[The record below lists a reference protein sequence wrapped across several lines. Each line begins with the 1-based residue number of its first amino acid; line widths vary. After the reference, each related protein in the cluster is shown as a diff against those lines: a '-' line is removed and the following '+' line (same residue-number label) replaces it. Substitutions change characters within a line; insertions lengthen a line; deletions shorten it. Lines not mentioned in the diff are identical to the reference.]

1 MTFVFVN
8 GRLSGQTDEGQK
20 LAKAIIASRRMGKL
34 PVSVNVRYREE
45 TDSVMI
51 NSDGGRLVRA
61 LIVVKNGRPLVT
73 KEDINLMEGN
83 HLTWDD
89 LVKAGKIEY
98 LDADEE
104 EDAYVAL
111 NESELT
117 DAHTHLEITPLSV
130 FGTQASLLPF
140 INHNNA
146 HRNVTAVKSVQQGVG
161 IYANNYLIRM
171 DNDSMIAIDQQTPIV
186 KTKMYEND
194 AFKTHVFGQNIV
206 VAVVSYLGYNMD
218 DAIIINKSS
227 VDRGLFRAM
236 FFRPYK
242 IEETKYIGGQSDY
255 IKVPDK
261 DVMGY
266 RSEDSYKFLD
276 EDGIAFPSAII
287 ESGDVLI
294 GRVSPPRFVSSIDK
308 FRLGVQK
315 QVESSVECRTGES
328 GTVDN
333 VFVTSTADGNK
344 YVSLKVRQERTVEI
358 GDKFGSRSG
367 QKGVVGMLLNE
378 EDMPFTYSGIIP
390 DLVFSPYS
398 LPARMSMAYLLE
410 LIAGKAGALNGRC
423 VDGTPFSGE
432 DEESLRRELHSLGF
446 RESGVETMYNGIT
459 GEEMKTRIFIG
470 DMTYIRLKHFVS
482 NKIQWRARGPI
493 QLLTRQPTEGKS
505 KSGGLRLGEME
516 KDCFVAYG
524 AAMSLKERFD
534 SDKISIPVCQKC
546 GMIGVYNVRK
556 KTGLCQLDGEDSPI
570 KLIEVSASF
579 KILLDELKSVGIYP
593 KIILGKKV

>member
-8 GRLSGQTDEGQK
+8 GKLSGRTDDGVG
-20 LAKAIIASRRMGKL
+20 LAKALIKDRREGKL
-34 PVSVNVRYREE
+34 PPTLNVRYREE

-51 NSDGGRLVRA
+51 NTDSGRLVRA
-61 LIVVKNGRPLVT
+61 VIVVKNGKALVT
-73 KEDINLMEGN
+73 KEDINLLEGN
-83 HLTWDD
+83 HIGWDD

-111 NESELT
+111 NEEDLT
-117 DAHTHLEITPLSV
+117 PQHTHMEITPLSV

-140 INHNNA
+140 INHSNA

-161 IYANNYLIRM
+161 TYATNYLIRM
-171 DNDSMIAIDQQTPIV
+171 DNDSMIAIDQQVPIV
-186 KTKMYEND
+186 KTKMYDND
-194 AFKTHVFGQNIV
+194 YLRDHVFGQNIV

-227 VDRGLFRAM
+227 IERGLFRSM

-242 IEETKYIGGQSDY
+242 VEETKYIGGQSDV
-255 IKVPDK
+255 ITIPDK
-261 DVMGY
+261 DVAGY
-266 RSEDSYKFLD
+266 RSEDAYRFLD
-276 EDGIAFPSAII
+276 EDGISYPSA
-287 ESGDVLI
+287 EVDSGDVLI
-294 GRVSPPRFVSSIDK
+294 GRISPPRFVSSIDK

-315 QVESSVECRTGES
+315 QIESSVECRTGE
-328 GTVDN
+328 GGIVDS
-333 VFVTSTADGNK
+333 VFLTSTSDGNK
-344 YVSLKVRQERTVEI
+344 YVSLKVRQDRRVEV

-367 QKGVVGMLLNE
+367 QKGVVGMLLDE
-378 EDMPFTYSGIIP
+378 SDMPFTYSGIIP
-390 DLVFSPYS
+390 DLIFSPYS

-410 LIAGKAGALNGRC
+410 LLGGKVGAMAGRY
-423 VDGTPFSGE
+423 VDGTPFTGE
-432 DEESLRRELHSLGF
+432 SEESLRKELHAHGF
-446 RESGVETMYNGIT
+446 RENGVETMYNGIT
-459 GEEMKTRIFIG
+459 GEQMQTRIFIG

-524 AAMSLKERFD
+524 AALSLKERFD
-534 SDKISIPVCQKC
+534 SDKISIPVCSKC
-546 GMIGVYNVRK
+546 GMIAVYNVKK
-556 KTGLCQLDGEDSPI
+556 KTGYCQLDGEDAPI

-593 KIILGKKV
+593 KIAVGKKV

>member
-8 GRLSGQTDEGQK
+8 GRLSGRTDDGPK
-20 LAKAIIASRRMGKL
+20 LAKALISDRREGVLPASL
-34 PVSVNVRYREE
+34 NVRYRAE

-51 NSDGGRLVRA
+51 NTDGGRLVRA
-61 LIVVKNGRPLVT
+61 LIVVKNAKPLVT
-73 KEDINLMEGN
+73 KEDINLLEGN
-83 HLTWDD
+83 HITWDT
-89 LVKAGKIEY
+89 LVKSGKIEY

-111 NESELT
+111 NESDLT
-117 DAHTHLEITPLSV
+117 PQHTHLEITPLSV
-130 FGTQASLLPF
+130 FGTQAALLPF
-140 INHNNA
+140 INHSNA

-161 IYANNYLIRM
+161 IYSNNYLIRM
-171 DNDSMIAIDQQTPIV
+171 DNDSMIAIDQQLPIV
-186 KTKMYEND
+186 KTKMYDNES
-194 AFKTHVFGQNIV
+194 FKSHVFGQNIV

-242 IEETKYIGGQSDY
+242 IEETKYIGGQSDV
-255 IKVPDK
+255 ITVPDK
-261 DVMGY
+261 DVIGY
-266 RSEDSYKFLD
+266 RSEDAYKFLD
-276 EDGIAFPSAII
+276 EDGIAFPSAKV

-333 VFVTSTADGNK
+333 VFLTSTADGNK
-344 YVSLKVRQERTVEI
+344 YVSIKVRQERIVEI

-367 QKGVVGMLLNE
+367 QKGVVGMLLDE

-390 DLVFSPYS
+390 DLIFSPYS
-398 LPARMSMAYLLE
+398 LPTRMSMAYLLE
-410 LIAGKAGALNGRC
+410 LLGAKVGALGGRY
-423 VDGTPFSGE
+423 VDGTPFTGE
-432 DEESLRRELHSLGF
+432 DEESMRKELHSYGF
-446 RESGVETMYNGIT
+446 RENGVETMYNGIT
-459 GEEMKTRIFIG
+459 GEEMKTRIFVG
-470 DMTYIRLKHFVS
+470 DMAYIRLKHFVS
-482 NKIQWRARGPI
+482 NKIQFRARGPI

-534 SDKISIPVCQKC
+534 SDKISIPVCSKC
-546 GMIGVYNVRK
+546 GMISVYNVRK
-556 KTGLCQLDGEDSPI
+556 RTGYCQLDGEDAPI

-579 KILLDELKSVGIYP
+579 KILLDELKSIGIYP
-593 KIILGKKV
+593 KIALGKKV

>member
-8 GRLSGQTDEGQK
+8 GRLCGQTDDGPK
-20 LAKAIIASRRMGKL
+20 LVSAIIEDRRAGKV
-34 PVSVNVRYREE
+34 VSGLNVRYKKEA
-45 TDSVMI
+45 DSVVI
-51 NSDGGRLVRA
+51 NSDSGRLVRA
-61 LIVVKNGRPLVT
+61 LIVVKNGKPMVT
-73 KEDINLMEGN
+73 KEDINLLEGN
-83 HLTWDD
+83 HITWDD
-89 LVKAGKIEY
+89 LVNAGKIEY

-111 NESELT
+111 NEEDLT
-117 DAHTHLEITPLSV
+117 SAHTHLEITPLSV

-140 INHNNA
+140 INHSNA

-161 IYANNYLIRM
+161 VYSNNYLIRM
-171 DNDSMIAIDQQTPIV
+171 DNDSMIAVDQQAPIV
-186 KTKMYEND
+186 KTKMYENE

-255 IKVPDK
+255 IQVPDK
-261 DVMGY
+261 DVVGY
-266 RSEDSYKFLD
+266 RSEDAYKFLD
-276 EDGIAFPSAII
+276 EDGIAFPSAMV

-333 VFVTSTADGNK
+333 VFLTSTADGNK
-344 YVSLKVRQERTVEI
+344 YVSVKVRQERRVEI

-367 QKGVVGMLLNE
+367 QKGVVGMLLDE

-390 DLVFSPYS
+390 DLLFSPYS
-398 LPARMSMAYLLE
+398 IPTRMSMAYLLE
-410 LIAGKAGALNGRC
+410 LLGGKVGALGGRH
-423 VDGTPFSGE
+423 VDGTSFIGE
-432 DEESLRRELHSLGF
+432 DEESLRRELQSMGF

-459 GEEMKTRIFIG
+459 GEQMKTRIFVG

-524 AAMSLKERFD
+524 AALSLKERFD

-546 GMIGVYNVRK
+546 GMISVYNVRK
-556 KTGLCQLDGEDSPI
+556 KTGYCQLDGEDVSI

-579 KILLDELKSVGIYP
+579 KILLDELKSAGIYP
-593 KIILGKKV
+593 KIMLGKKV

>member
-8 GRLSGQTDEGQK
+8 GRLVGQTDDGPK
-20 LAKAIIASRRMGKL
+20 LAKALIIDRRAGKL
-34 PVSVNVRYREE
+34 PKGLNVRFREE
-45 TDSVMI
+45 TDSVMV
-51 NSDGGRLVRA
+51 NADSGRLVRA
-61 LIVVKNGRPLVT
+61 LIVVKNGKPMVT
-73 KEDINLMEGN
+73 KEDINLLEGN

-89 LVKAGKIEY
+89 LVAAGKIEY

-111 NESELT
+111 TEKELT
-117 DAHTHLEITPLSV
+117 DRHTHLEISPLSV

-140 INHNNA
+140 INHSNP

-161 IYANNYLIRM
+161 IYSNNYLIRM
-171 DNDSMIAIDQQTPIV
+171 DNDSMIAVDQQVPVV

-261 DVMGY
+261 DVIGY

-276 EDGIAFPSAII
+276 EDGIAYPSAKV

-328 GTVDN
+328 GIVDN
-333 VFVTSTADGNK
+333 VFLTSTADGNK
-344 YVSLKVRQERTVEI
+344 YVSLKVRQERRVEI

-367 QKGVVGMLLNE
+367 QKGVVGMLLDE

-390 DLVFSPYS
+390 DLIFSPYS
-398 LPARMSMAYLLE
+398 LPTRMSMAYLLE
-410 LIAGKAGALNGRC
+410 LLGGKVGALGGRY

-432 DEESLRRELHSLGF
+432 DEESMRKELNSYGF
-446 RESGVETMYNGIT
+446 RENGVETMYNGIT
-459 GEEMKTRIFIG
+459 GEEMKTKIFVG
-470 DMTYIRLKHFVS
+470 DMAYIRLKHFVS

-534 SDKISIPVCQKC
+534 SDKISIPVCSKC
-546 GMIGVYNVRK
+546 GMIAVYNVKK
-556 KTGLCQLDGEDSPI
+556 KTGYCQLDGEDAPI

-593 KIILGKKV
+593 KVVVGRKV